1 MASKVGSVAPK
12 ERINIRYI
20 PATGDEQEEI
30 ELPLKVMVLGDFK
43 GHADE
48 TPLEDRPAVQINK
61 DTFNEV
67 MAEAGLSLK
76 VDVPATLEEGSES
89 DTLSVNL
96 QFKNIKDF
104 GPDAI
109 ARQVPELK
117 SLLELRGPNVRE
129 VLMKSTSYDVHP
141 NNFPVG
147 TFRKQIQ
154 TLLGDDSARGKLAQE
169 LDQLLAAP
177 QA

>member
-1 MASKVGSVAPK
+1 MASKAGSVAPK

-20 PATGDEQEEI
+20 PATGDEQQEI

-43 GHADE
+43 GHAVE

-61 DTFNEV
+61 DSFNDV

-89 DTLSVNL
+89 DTLSVSL
-96 QFKNIKDF
+96 QFKSINDF
-104 GPDAI
+104 APDAI
-109 ARQVPELK
+109 ARQVPELM
-117 SLLELRGPNVRE
+117 SLLELREALVALKGPMGNI
-129 VLMKSTSYDVHP
+129 P
-141 NNFPVG
+141 A
-147 TFRKQIQ
+147 FRKQIQ
-154 TLLGDDSARGKLAQE
+154 ALLGDDSARGKLAQE

-177 QA
+177 EA

>member
-20 PATGDEQEEI
+20 PATGDEQQEI
-30 ELPLKVMVLGDFK
+30 ELPLKVMVLGDFR
-43 GHADE
+43 GHGDE
-48 TPLEDRPAVQINK
+48 TPLEDRPAIQINK

-67 MAEAGLSLK
+67 MAEAGLNLK
-76 VDVPATLEEGSES
+76 VDVPATLEEGSEN

-96 QFKNIKDF
+96 QFQSIKDF
-104 GPDAI
+104 SPDTI

-117 SLLELRGPNVRE
+117 SLLELREALVALKGPMGNI
-129 VLMKSTSYDVHP
+129 P
-141 NNFPVG
+141 A
-147 TFRKQIQ
+147 FRKQIQ

-169 LDQLLAAP
+169 LDQLLATP

>member
-48 TPLEDRPAVQINK
+48 TPLEDRPAIQINK
-61 DTFNEV
+61 DTFNDV

-76 VDVPATLEEGSES
+76 VDVPATLEAGSET
-89 DTLSVNL
+89 DTLGVDL
-96 QFKNIKDF
+96 QFRNINDF

-117 SLLELRGPNVRE
+117 RLLELREALVALKGPMGNI
-129 VLMKSTSYDVHP
+129 P
-141 NNFPVG
+141 A
-147 TFRKQIQ
+147 FRKQIQ

-169 LDQLLAAP
+169 LDQLLAPP

>member
-1 MASKVGSVAPK
+1 MASKAGSVAPK

-67 MAEAGLSLK
+67 MAEAALSLK
-76 VDVPATLEEGSES
+76 VDVPSTLEEGSDS

-96 QFKNIKDF
+96 QFKNIQDF

-117 SLLELRGPNVRE
+117 RLLELREALVALKGPMGNI
-129 VLMKSTSYDVHP
+129 P
-141 NNFPVG
+141 A
-147 TFRKQIQ
+147 FRKQIQ
-154 TLLGDDSARGKLAQE
+154 TLLGDDSARGKLAEE

>member
-48 TPLEDRPAVQINK
+48 TPLEDRPAIQINK
-61 DTFNEV
+61 DTFNDV

-76 VDVPATLEEGSES
+76 VDVPATLEEGSET
-89 DTLSVNL
+89 DTLGVDL
-96 QFKNIKDF
+96 QFRNINDF

-117 SLLELRGPNVRE
+117 RLLELREALVALKGPMGNI
-129 VLMKSTSYDVHP
+129 P
-141 NNFPVG
+141 A
-147 TFRKQIQ
+147 FRKQIQ

-169 LDQLLAAP
+169 LDQLLAPP